1 MGNREIEFEVKERI
15 DVISKNRSSTKEL
28 NLISY
33 NGEPAKYDL
42 RVWLGTDDKR
52 MGKGITFTGEE
63 LIRLRDCLNRI
74 EIKEDSHE

>member
-1 MGNREIEFEVKERI
+1 MGNGEIKYEIKERI

-28 NLISY
+28 NLISF

-42 RVWLGTDDKR
+42 RTWLGTDDKR

-74 EIKEDSHE
+74 EIEGDIHE